1 MSIKDLLDLNI
12 LDLNKIP
19 ITRNSLFSATLFA
32 IYSGEVE
39 VAQKLQKYFY
49 KDKIYKEEI
58 PDLFNYVLEHSIDMN
73 EYFNGERKR
82 LVYSNTNNKLE
93 EEYIY
98 TLDKLRVKRVL
109 K

>member
-1 MSIKDLLDLNI
+1 MELINNNFIKLT
-12 LDLNKIP
+12 KI
-19 ITRNSLFSATLFA
+19 
-32 IYSGEVE
+32 
-39 VAQKLQKYFY
+39 
-49 KDKIYKEEI
+49 
-58 PDLFNYVLEHSIDMN
+58 
-73 EYFNGERKR
+73 ERKR